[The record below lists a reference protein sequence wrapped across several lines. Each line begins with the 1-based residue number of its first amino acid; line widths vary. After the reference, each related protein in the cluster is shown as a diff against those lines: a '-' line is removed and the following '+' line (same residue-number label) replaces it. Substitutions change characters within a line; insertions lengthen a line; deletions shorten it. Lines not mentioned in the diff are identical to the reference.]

1 MYVAIGNIHDFF
13 EDLYNVSLD
22 SNFDYGVGYN
32 YGFPHPLFSANTFKK
47 LITIEPNSELQ
58 RPKEEWTDFENT
70 TLEYEF
76 PEGMVYIEVEE
87 DYISFNLFQGEKL
100 SNLLDRINEQLFN
113 HIKNEIESRDI
124 KIENPHSH
132 VFEDSVLYLAFLQYP
147 NKSIKLWNT
156 FAEDIFAQNI
166 LGEPSRGQARHK

>member
-1 MYVAIGNIHDFF
+1 
-13 EDLYNVSLD
+13 
-22 SNFDYGVGYN
+22 
-32 YGFPHPLFSANTFKK
+32 
-47 LITIEPNSELQ
+47 
-58 RPKEEWTDFENT
+58 
-70 TLEYEF
+70 
-76 PEGMVYIEVEE
+76 MVYIEVEE